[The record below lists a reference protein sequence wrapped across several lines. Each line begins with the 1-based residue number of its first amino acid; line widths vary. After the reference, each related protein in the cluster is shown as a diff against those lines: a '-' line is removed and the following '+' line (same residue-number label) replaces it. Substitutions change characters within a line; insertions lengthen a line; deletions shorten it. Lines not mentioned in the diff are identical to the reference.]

1 MTSKRA
7 LLPLPENRIH
17 VLFDFK
23 VHVIFSNTFRSQN
36 GHNLAAV
43 HGKIDAFEHQGRV
56 AGSIETAT
64 TIHLL
69 SEPKENKE
77 DFMGECFSRD

>member
-1 MTSKRA
+1 
-7 LLPLPENRIH
+7 
-17 VLFDFK
+17 
-23 VHVIFSNTFRSQN
+23 
-36 GHNLAAV
+36 V

-77 DFMGECFSRD
+77 DFMGEGFSRV